1 MSTWHGLSLPC
12 LALLS
17 IVYAVIPPSVQSE
30 TALAALGQEH
40 KSEQNRLVATSA
52 APEKARRQADL
63 AVADVKSAQQLLAA
77 ADTKLLEV
85 EAAARAAHDRERELQ
100 VSYAPAA
107 LMSRHLRACLHNCCA
122 DHCVAVLH
130 GWCSMG
136 LKCVGV
142 CYLAYC
148 CMCVVPTGWLWML
161 STGGLL
167 ELQQRCGLIQDLTSH
182 S

>member
-1 MSTWHGLSLPC
+1 MSTWHGLSLPW
-12 LALLS
+12 LALRS
-17 IVYAVIPPSVQSE
+17 IMCAVITPSVQSE

-100 VSYAPAA
+100 VRCGPAD
-107 LMSRHLRACLHNCCA
+107 LMSRHLRACLHNYSA

-130 GWCSMG
+130 GWCSRS
-136 LKCVGV
+136 LCVGV

-148 CMCVVPTGWLWML
+148 CMCIVPTGWLWML
-161 STGGLL
+161 SMGGLL
-167 ELQQRCGLIQDLTSH
+167 ELQQRCGLRQDLTSH